1 MTTHIF
7 IRSLCNCCEARG
19 NSMMEVLYDV
29 NIPKETTS
37 ETIDLIIGSLVGA
50 KDISCHD
57 DELPIQ
63 EVGIKKRFPSQSNV
77 VIRLL
82 LEFYLTVVQGATYV
96 LSPL

>member
-1 MTTHIF
+1 M
-7 IRSLCNCCEARG
+7 
-19 NSMMEVLYDV
+19 
-29 NIPKETTS
+29 
-37 ETIDLIIGSLVGA
+37 GA